1 MAASISPWAR
11 PFNAAQRGRHQ
22 SRRSEMNYASLLP
35 HFLDRYAIRVV
46 QHEHLRTSENVVVR
60 LLANDGTPYALRI
73 RRMVGAYREQIE
85 SELIFLR
92 DLRRGVGLDIPAP
105 VATRTGE
112 LYSLLPDGADVYMG
126 VLFTW
131 VPGVH
136 VGGADI
142 TPVQM
147 GQMARAVAQLHMF
160 SRTYMPP
167 PGFLRPTYDSTWFLG
182 ATSWRA
188 SADFVK
194 LLDPEAAACLH
205 RASDTVGAFLQTF
218 PQNAETFGLIHY
230 DLHAGN
236 FLFTKDAAN
245 LIDFDECGW
254 GYYLFDLAHILFEF
268 VDHPDFESFQRI
280 AVEQYRAQAG
290 PGSLRDDAM
299 VPFLA
304 LQAVAYANWMYRLF
318 WRDGRTDALGYW
330 IPRIVQRIQ
339 KLGL

>member
-1 MAASISPWAR
+1 MIHLSDI
-11 PFNAAQRGRHQ
+11 
-22 SRRSEMNYASLLP
+22 LP
-35 HFLDRYAIRVV
+35 GVLECYPITMVH
-46 QHEHLRTSENVVVR
+46 HEYLRTSENTVVKVR
-60 LLANDGTPYALRI
+60 AADGTLYALRI
-73 RRMVGAYREQIE
+73 RKLLGTYQEQIQ
-85 SELIFLR
+85 SELIVLR
-92 DLRRGVGLDIPAP
+92 DLRHGTGLDIPAP
-105 VATRTGE
+105 VATRTGD
-112 LYSLLPDGADVYMG
+112 LYCLLPHGSDVYMG
-126 VLFTW
+126 VLFSW

-136 VGGADI
+136 MGGADI

-147 GQMARAVAQLHMF
+147 SQMACAVARLHMF
-160 SRTYMPP
+160 SRMYTPP

-205 RASDTVGAFLQTF
+205 RASDAVGAFLQAY
-218 PQNAETFGLIHY
+218 PKNADTFGLIHY

-268 VDHPDFESFQRI
+268 VDHPDFESFKRI
-280 AVEQYRAQAG
+280 AVENYLAEAG
-290 PGSLRDDAM
+290 PGSLHDDAM
-299 VPFLA
+299 IPFLA

>member
-1 MAASISPWAR
+1 MTTSST
-11 PFNAAQRGRHQ
+11 
-22 SRRSEMNYASLLP
+22 LLP
-35 HFLDRYAIRVV
+35 AMVAHYAIRVV
-46 QHEHLRTSENVVVR
+46 RHEHLRTSENVVVK
-60 LLANDGTPYALRI
+60 LHAEDGACYALRM
-73 RRMVGAYREQIE
+73 RKLVGAYREQIE
-85 SELIFLR
+85 SELVFLR
-92 DLRRGVGLDIPAP
+92 DLRHGTGLDIPAP
-105 VATRTGE
+105 VSTRTGD
-112 LYSLLPDGADVYMG
+112 LYCLLPHGSDVYMG

-142 TPVQM
+142 TSAQM

-160 SRTYMPP
+160 SRTYTPP
-167 PGFLRPTYDSTWFLG
+167 PGFLRPTYDATWFLG

-205 RASDTVGAFLQTF
+205 RASDAVGAFLQAY
-218 PQNAETFGLIHY
+218 PKNADTFGLIHY

-280 AVEQYRAQAG
+280 AVENYLAEAG
-290 PGSLRDDAM
+290 PGSLHDDAM
-299 VPFLA
+299 IPFLA

-339 KLGL
+339 RLGL